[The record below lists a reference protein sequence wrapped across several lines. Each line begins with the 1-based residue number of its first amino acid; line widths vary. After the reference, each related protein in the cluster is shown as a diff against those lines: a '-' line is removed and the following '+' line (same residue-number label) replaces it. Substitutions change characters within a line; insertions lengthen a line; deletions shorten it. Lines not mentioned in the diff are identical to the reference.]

1 MQMQTRFSS
10 LRARLGLGAATL
22 VLAAGTAQAQPVP
35 IAPAAANGFKTT
47 GVTVIQNATIL
58 TISHGTIDKGSILIR
73 DGKIAAVGPNVSVP
87 QGATVI
93 DATGKYVMPGIIDC
107 HSHIAVDGSVNEGS
121 VSVSSMVGI
130 EDVLNPDDVDI
141 YRALAGGVT
150 VANVLHGSANAIGGK
165 TQVIKLRW
173 GKDAEALKFE
183 GALPGIKFAL
193 GENPK
198 RSNRIPIPGLENRY
212 PQTRMGVADTIR
224 EAFTEA
230 KDYQRK
236 WNDYKAKVAKGD
248 KTAVAPARNLKLDAL
263 VEVLEGKRL
272 VHAHSYRSDEILQ
285 LIRTADDMGF
295 KIATFQHVLEGYRV
309 ADEIAKHGAGGST
322 FSDWWAYKL
331 EAYDA
336 TPYNAALMTERG
348 VVVSINS
355 DSAEEDRHLN
365 QEAAKTVKYGGMSEL
380 EALKMVTLN
389 PAKQLRID
397 NRVGSIDV
405 GKDADLVVYN
415 VHPLSTYSVPQQV
428 LIDGVVYFDRQ
439 KDVES
444 RTALEKEKQ
453 TLAAKAK
460 SAAPRRGPNG
470 GPRPTNGETTPGQT
484 TPRADETCADAAE
497 WDRAEAL
504 DPEGVERLEGQRTT
518 DAACTAALHE
528 KNKEGRR

>member
-1 MQMQTRFSS
+1 MHTQTQKFVF
-10 LRARLGLGAATL
+10 GAAIAA
-22 VLAAGTAQAQPVP
+22 LALAGTVTRAQAQPIPVS
-35 IAPAAANGFKTT
+35 PAAANGFKTT
-47 GVTVIQNATIL
+47 GVTVIQNATLL
-58 TISHGTIDKGSILIR
+58 TITHGTIDKGSILIR
-73 DGKIAAVGPNVSVP
+73 DGKIADISTNLKVP
-87 QGATVI
+87 VGATVI

-107 HSHIAVDGSVNEGS
+107 HSHIAVEGSVNEGS

-130 EDVLNPDDVDI
+130 EDVLNPEDIDI

-173 GKDAEALKFE
+173 GKDAESLKFE

-198 RSNRIPIPGLENRY
+198 RSNRIPIPGFEGRY
-212 PQTRMGVADTIR
+212 PQTRMGVMDTIR
-224 EAFTEA
+224 EAFAEA

-236 WNDYKAKVAKGD
+236 WNAYREQVKKGD
-248 KTAVAPARNLKLDAL
+248 KNALAPARDLKLDAL

-272 VHAHSYRSDEILQ
+272 VHAHSYRSDEILA
-285 LIRTADDMGF
+285 LIRTAEEMGF

-309 ADEIAKHGAGGST
+309 ADEIAKHGAGAST

-331 EAYDA
+331 EAYEA

-365 QEAAKTVKYGGMSEL
+365 QEAAKTVKYGGMSDL

-389 PAKQLRID
+389 PAIQLKID
-397 NRVGSIDV
+397 KRVGSIDV

-415 VHPLSTYSVPQQV
+415 VHPLSTYAVPEQV
-428 LIDGVVYFDRQ
+428 LIDGLVYFDRQ
-439 KDVES
+439 KDNDARS
-444 RTALEKEKQ
+444 GIEKEKK
-453 TLAAKAK
+453 TLLDKAK
-460 SAAPRRGPNG
+460 PTSPRRGN
-470 GPRPTNGETTPGQT
+470 GPRPTTGETTPQT
-484 TPRADETCADAAE
+484 TGAAPRAEETCADAAE
-497 WDRAEAL
+497 WDRLEAN
-504 DPEGVERLEGQRTT
+504 DPEGAERYEHERVTSAECAASLRQR
-518 DAACTAALHE
+518 E
-528 KNKEGRR
+528 EQR

>member
-1 MQMQTRFSS
+1 MHTQPKNLVLSAAIAS
-10 LRARLGLGAATL
+10 LALAGAAT
-22 VLAAGTAQAQPVP
+22 GAQAQPIPVS
-35 IAPAAANGFKTT
+35 PAAANGFKTT
-47 GVTVIQNATIL
+47 GVTVIQNATLL
-58 TISHGTIDKGSILIR
+58 TITHGTIEKGSILIR
-73 DGKIAAVGPNVSVP
+73 DGKIADISTNLKVP
-87 QGATVI
+87 AGATVI

-107 HSHIAVDGSVNEGS
+107 HSHIAVEGSVNEGS

-130 EDVLNPDDVDI
+130 EDVLNPEDIDI

-173 GKDAEALKFE
+173 GKDAESLKFE

-198 RSNRIPIPGLENRY
+198 RSNRIPIPGFEGRY
-212 PQTRMGVADTIR
+212 PQTRMGVMDTIR
-224 EAFTEA
+224 EAFAEA

-236 WNDYKAKVAKGD
+236 WNTWREQVRKGD
-248 KTAVAPARNLKLDAL
+248 KTALAPARDLKLDAL

-272 VHAHSYRSDEILQ
+272 VHAHSYRSDEILA
-285 LIRTADDMGF
+285 LIRTAEEMGF

-309 ADEIAKHGAGGST
+309 ADEIARHGAGAST

-331 EAYDA
+331 EAYEA

-365 QEAAKTVKYGGMSEL
+365 QEAAKTVKYGGMSDL

-389 PAKQLRID
+389 PAIQLKID
-397 NRVGSIDV
+397 KRVGSIDV

-415 VHPLSTYSVPQQV
+415 VHPLSTYAVPEQV
-428 LIDGVVYFDRQ
+428 LIDGLVYFDRQ
-439 KDVES
+439 KDNDARS
-444 RTALEKEKQ
+444 GIEKEKK
-453 TLAAKAK
+453 TLLDKAK
-460 SAAPRRGPNG
+460 PTTPRRGN
-470 GPRPTNGETTPGQT
+470 GPRPTTGETTPQT
-484 TPRADETCADAAE
+484 STAPRAEETCADAAE
-497 WDRAEAL
+497 WDRLEAN
-504 DPEGVERLEGQRTT
+504 DPEAAERYAHERVTGAECAASLRQR
-518 DAACTAALHE
+518 E
-528 KNKEGRR
+528 EQR